1 MRFIPINEILNALAG
16 KSNEFPNCFYEQLDP
31 EMRQT
36 FDDPYDNGVSQKVP
50 ADKVNS
56 CWANGAPQYQE
67 QKWNGDKA
75 FELANDIKARR
86 AKIEEIKAAQAAEL
100 EREQKAL
107 EEAEKQYH
115 DELSHIRYV
124 GDDKTLQLLIPRE
137 KMFQLVKGL
146 TDVINANKDAK
157 SYKVKIT
164 L

>member
-1 MRFIPINEILNALAG
+1 MNNTMRFIPLDDILELLTG
-16 KSNEFPNCFYEQLDP
+16 KSTGFPNSFYEQVDP
-31 EMRQT
+31 DVRPT
-36 FDDPYDNGVSQKVP
+36 NKVP
-50 ADKVNS
+50 AEKANA
-56 CWANGAPQYQE
+56 CWANGTPVYQE
-67 QKWNGDKA
+67 PKWNGDKA

-86 AKIEEIKAAQAAEL
+86 AKIEEIKAAQQAEL

-124 GDDKTLQLLIPRE
+124 GDDKQLELLIPRE

-146 TDVINANKDAK
+146 TDVINGNKEAK

>member
-1 MRFIPINEILNALAG
+1 MNNMRFIPLNDILELLTG
-16 KSNEFPNCFYEQLDP
+16 KSTEFPNCFYEQLDP
-31 EMRQT
+31 EMRE
-36 FDDPYDNGVSQKVP
+36 PKYVP
-50 ADKVNS
+50 AEKANA
-56 CWANGAPQYQE
+56 CWANGIPQYQE
-67 QKWNGDKA
+67 PKWNGDKA

-86 AKIEEIKAAQAAEL
+86 AKIEEIKAAQQAEL

-124 GDDKTLQLLIPRE
+124 GDDKQLELLIPRE

-146 TDVINANKDAK
+146 TDVINGNKEAK